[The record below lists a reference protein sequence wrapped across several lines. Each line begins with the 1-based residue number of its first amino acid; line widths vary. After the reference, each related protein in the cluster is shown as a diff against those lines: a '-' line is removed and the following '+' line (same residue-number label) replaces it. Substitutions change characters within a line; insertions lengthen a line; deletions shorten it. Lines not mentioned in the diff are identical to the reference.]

1 MEVLGLCHDITDK
14 TVVIVEDVVD
24 SGSTIAK
31 LKEDLMKRNPKRFWS
46 APSCLNQMLTGKQLP

>member
-31 LKEDLMKRNPKRFWS
+31 LKEDLMKRNPKILVCSLLFKPNAYR
-46 APSCLNQMLTGKQLP
+46 KQLP